1 MTIAPRDYQDE
12 TINTAVYKK
21 SVRDFVREST
31 LDKAWEVMEI
41 QYVTLGLVG
50 EAGEIAN
57 KVKKQIRDH
66 PKDAFNDEFKRD
78 MIGEIGDVMWY
89 VSQLCNELG
98 LDLESIMELNVEKLQ
113 SRKERGTLQ
122 GSGDER

>member
-12 TINTAVYKK
+12 TINTAIYKK

-31 LDKAWEVMEI
+31 LDKAWEVMDI

-66 PKDAFNDEFKRD
+66 PKDTFNDEFKED

-89 VSQLCNELG
+89 VSQLCNELN
-98 LDLESIMELNVEKLQ
+98 LDLDGIMEANLDKLMA
-113 SRKERGTLQ
+113 RKQAGTLH
-122 GSGDER
+122 GSGDKR